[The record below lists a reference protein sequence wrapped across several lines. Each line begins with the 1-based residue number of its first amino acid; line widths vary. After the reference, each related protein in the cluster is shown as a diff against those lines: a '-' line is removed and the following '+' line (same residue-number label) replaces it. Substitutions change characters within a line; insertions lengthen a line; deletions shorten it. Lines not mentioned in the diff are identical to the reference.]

1 MSDYCNCNEFE
12 KAMISGIIDL
22 KVTDLT
28 LSRSKAGI
36 SGHGLMTVLLL
47 VWSPFSTVRGVQR
60 NYYSLQNKVN
70 KYSTTK
76 GRGKVMTWMMYY

>member
-1 MSDYCNCNEFE
+1 
-12 KAMISGIIDL
+12 MISGIIDL

-28 LSRSKAGI
+28 LSKSKAGI

-76 GRGKVMTWMMYY
+76 GRGESDDLDDVLLTSRYYKARK